1 MIKITLEVTQE
12 QLLKIA
18 TLMAETT
25 ITSNTQSMQSQMPC
39 TPATPQPGAPLIAP
53 TAPTPTPIAPTVP
66 VAPSVPSAP
75 IPVSAQTATAIPQ
88 NPPAIPVQ
96 TAPQTYTVQELGLA
110 ARPLV
115 EMGRQAELMQ
125 LLAEF
130 GAPSVAELPENQRA
144 AFAARLRAMGGQI

>member
-1 MIKITLEVTQE
+1 M
-12 QLLKIA
+12 KIA

-25 ITSNTQSMQSQMPC
+25 ITSNTKSMQSQLPC
-39 TPATPQPGAPLIAP
+39 TPATATATATPQPGAPLIAP

-66 VAPSVPSAP
+66 VAPSVSSAP

-115 EMGRQAELMQ
+115 EMGRQADLMQ

-130 GAPSVAELPENQRA
+130 GAPSVADLPENQRA